1 VIGAGRIGKIH
12 AENLVTRILDVEVV
26 AIADLILPAAKETV
40 WRLRLPVEIRMAAK
54 KSYLEKRPVLLSE
67 VG

>member
-1 VIGAGRIGKIH
+1 MIGAGRIGKIH

-40 WRLRLPVEIRMAAK
+40 WRLRLPVEIRMATK